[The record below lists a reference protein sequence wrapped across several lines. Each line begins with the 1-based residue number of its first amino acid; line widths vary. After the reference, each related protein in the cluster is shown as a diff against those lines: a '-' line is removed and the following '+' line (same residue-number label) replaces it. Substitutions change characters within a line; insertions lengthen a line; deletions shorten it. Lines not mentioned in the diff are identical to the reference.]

1 MAGLGLRYDFLKRGC
16 LGWASD
22 KFDEVTI
29 ESFLQK
35 FHHRD
40 SWHLFLKAL
49 FGE

>member
-1 MAGLGLRYDFLKRGC
+1 VAGLGLSYDFLKTGC

-22 KFDEVTI
+22 NFDAVTN
-29 ESFLQK
+29 ESFSQK
-35 FHHRD
+35 FHHRA